1 MSLFEEC
8 KNALKNDFQII
19 SDIDVEDVYTKLNMY
34 PIKQN
39 YILWKNIDFKDFDDM
54 DELLENMQTIHN
66 ENVYVVA
73 DDQNIPVFTSKLKSI
88 IENIY
93 DVMALCPKV
102 FIFNETILLEP
113 LFPTYTVRVAFKPNL
128 NKSHT

>member
-19 SDIDVEDVYTKLNMY
+19 SGIDVEDVYTKLNMY

-39 YILWKNIDFKDFDDM
+39 CILWTDMNFNDFDNM
-54 DELLENMQTIHN
+54 DELLESMQTIHN

-113 LFPTYTVRVAFKPNL
+113 LFPTYTVRVAFKSNL
-128 NKSHT
+128 NKSYI

>member
-19 SDIDVEDVYTKLNMY
+19 SGIDVEDVYTKLNMY

-39 YILWKNIDFKDFDDM
+39 CILWTDMNFNDFDNM
-54 DELLENMQTIHN
+54 DELLESMQTIPN

-113 LFPTYTVRVAFKPNL
+113 LFPTYTVRVAFKSNL
-128 NKSHT
+128 NKSYI

>member
-19 SDIDVEDVYTKLNMY
+19 SDIDTEDVYTTLNMY

-39 YILWKNIDFKDFDDM
+39 CILWTNIDFKDFDDM
-54 DELLENMQTIHN
+54 DELLESMQTIQD

-73 DDQNIPVFTSKLKSI
+73 DDQDIPVFTSKLKSI

-102 FIFNETILLEP
+102 FIFNESILLEP
-113 LFPTYTVRVAFKPNL
+113 LFPTYSVRVAFKLNL

>member
-19 SDIDVEDVYTKLNMY
+19 NDTNAEGVFTKLNQY

-39 YILWKNIDFKDFDDM
+39 YILWTDIDFKDFDDM
-54 DELLENMQTIHN
+54 DELLESMQTIQDK
-66 ENVYVVA
+66 NVYVVA
-73 DDQNIPVFTSKLKSI
+73 DDRDIPVFTSKLKSI

-102 FIFNETILLEP
+102 FIFNENILLEP
-113 LFPTYTVRVAFKPNL
+113 LFPTYTVRVAFNPNL
-128 NKSHT
+128 NKPHI

>member
-8 KNALKNDFQII
+8 KIALKNDFQII
-19 SDIDVEDVYTKLNMY
+19 SDVDVEDVYTKLNMY

-39 YILWKNIDFKDFDDM
+39 CILWKNIDFKDFDDM
-54 DELLENMQTIHN
+54 EELLESMQTIQN

-73 DDQNIPVFTSKLKSI
+73 DDKDIPVFASKLKSI

-113 LFPTYTVRVAFKPNL
+113 LFPTYTVRMAFKPNL
-128 NKSHT
+128 NKSYI

>member
-19 SDIDVEDVYTKLNMY
+19 SDIDVEDIYTKLNMY

-39 YILWKNIDFKDFDDM
+39 CILWMNIDFKDFDDM
-54 DELLENMQTIHN
+54 DELLESMQTIQD

-73 DDQNIPVFTSKLKSI
+73 DDQDIPVFTSKLKSI

-113 LFPTYTVRVAFKPNL
+113 LFPTYTVRVAFKSNL
-128 NKSHT
+128 NKSHI

>member
-19 SDIDVEDVYTKLNMY
+19 SDVDVEDVYTKLNRY
-34 PIKQN
+34 PLKQN
-39 YILWKNIDFKDFDDM
+39 CILWTNIDFNDFDNM
-54 DELLENMQTIHN
+54 DELLESIQTIQD

-73 DDQNIPVFTSKLKSI
+73 DDQDIPVFTSKLKSI

-113 LFPTYTVRVAFKPNL
+113 LFPTYTVRVAFKPSL
-128 NKSHT
+128 NKTHI

>member
-19 SDIDVEDVYTKLNMY
+19 SDIDVEDIYTKLNMY

-39 YILWKNIDFKDFDDM
+39 CILWMNIDFKDFDDM
-54 DELLENMQTIHN
+54 GELLESMQTIQD

-73 DDQNIPVFTSKLKSI
+73 DDQDIPVFTSKLKSI

-113 LFPTYTVRVAFKPNL
+113 LFPTYTVRVAFKSNL
-128 NKSHT
+128 NKSHI

>member
-128 NKSHT
+128 SKSHT

>member
-19 SDIDVEDVYTKLNMY
+19 SDVDVEDVYTKLNMY
-34 PIKQN
+34 PLKQN
-39 YILWKNIDFKDFDDM
+39 CILWKNIDYKDFDDM
-54 DELLENMQTIHN
+54 EELLESIQTIQN
-66 ENVYVVA
+66 ESVYVVA
-73 DDQNIPVFTSKLKSI
+73 DDQDIPVFTSKLKSI

-113 LFPTYTVRVAFKPNL
+113 LFPTYTVRMAFKPNL
-128 NKSHT
+128 NKSYI

>member
-19 SDIDVEDVYTKLNMY
+19 SDVDLEDVYTKLNMY
-34 PIKQN
+34 PLKQN
-39 YILWKNIDFKDFDDM
+39 CILWKNIDFKDFDDM
-54 DELLENMQTIHN
+54 EELLESMQTIQN

-73 DDQNIPVFTSKLKSI
+73 DDKDIPVFTSKLKSI

-113 LFPTYTVRVAFKPNL
+113 LFPTYTVRMAFKPNL
-128 NKSHT
+128 NKSYI

>member
-8 KNALKNDFQII
+8 KKALKNDFQII

-54 DELLENMQTIHN
+54 EELLESMQTIQN

-73 DDQNIPVFTSKLKSI
+73 DDQNIPVFTSKLTSI

-113 LFPTYTVRVAFKPNL
+113 LFPTYTLRVAFNPNL
-128 NKSHT
+128 NKSHI

>member
-39 YILWKNIDFKDFDDM
+39 YILWKNIDFKVVDM
-54 DELLENMQTIHN
+54 DELLESMQTIHN

>member
-39 YILWKNIDFKDFDDM
+39 FILWKNIDFKDFDDM
-54 DELLENMQTIHN
+54 DELLESMQTIQN

-73 DDQNIPVFTSKLKSI
+73 DDRDIPVFTSKLKSI

-102 FIFNETILLEP
+102 FIFNDTILLEP
-113 LFPTYTVRVAFKPNL
+113 LFPTYTVRMTFKPNL
-128 NKSHT
+128 NKSYI

>member
-54 DELLENMQTIHN
+54 DELLESMQTIHN
-66 ENVYVVA
+66 ENVFVVA

-113 LFPTYTVRVAFKPNL
+113 LFPTYTIRVALKPNL
-128 NKSHT
+128 NKSHI

>member
-8 KNALKNDFQII
+8 KKALKNDFQII
-19 SDIDVEDVYTKLNMY
+19 SDIDVDVVYKKLNMY

-54 DELLENMQTIHN
+54 DELLESMQTIQD

-73 DDQNIPVFTSKLKSI
+73 DDQNIPVFTSKLTSI
-88 IENIY
+88 VENIY

-102 FIFNETILLEP
+102 FIFNEAILLEP
-113 LFPTYTVRVAFKPNL
+113 LFPTYTVRVAFNPNL
-128 NKSHT
+128 NKPYI

>member
-19 SDIDVEDVYTKLNMY
+19 SGIDVEVVYTKLNMY

-39 YILWKNIDFKDFDDM
+39 CILWTDMNFNDFDNM
-54 DELLENMQTIHN
+54 DELLESMQTIHN

-113 LFPTYTVRVAFKPNL
+113 LFPTYTVRVAFKSNL
-128 NKSHT
+128 NKSYI

>member
-19 SDIDVEDVYTKLNMY
+19 SDIDTEDVYTTLNMY

-39 YILWKNIDFKDFDDM
+39 CILWTNIDFKDFDDM
-54 DELLENMQTIHN
+54 DELLESMQTIQD

-73 DDQNIPVFTSKLKSI
+73 DNQDIPVFTSKLKSI

-102 FIFNETILLEP
+102 FIFNESILLEP
-113 LFPTYTVRVAFKPNL
+113 LFPTYSVRVAFKPNL
-128 NKSHT
+128 NKPYI

>member
-19 SDIDVEDVYTKLNMY
+19 SDIDVDVVYKKLNMY

-54 DELLENMQTIHN
+54 DELLESMKMSMLLQMIR
-66 ENVYVVA
+66 
-73 DDQNIPVFTSKLKSI
+73 
-88 IENIY
+88 
-93 DVMALCPKV
+93 
-102 FIFNETILLEP
+102 IFQSLL
-113 LFPTYTVRVAFKPNL
+113 L
-128 NKSHT
+128 S

>member
-19 SDIDVEDVYTKLNMY
+19 SDIDVDVVYKKLNMY

-54 DELLENMQTIHN
+54 DELLESMQTIQD

-73 DDQNIPVFTSKLKSI
+73 DDQNIPVFTSKLTSI
-88 IENIY
+88 VENIY

-102 FIFNETILLEP
+102 FIFNEAILLEP
-113 LFPTYTVRVAFKPNL
+113 LFPTYTVRVAFNPNL
-128 NKSHT
+128 NKPHI

>member
-19 SDIDVEDVYTKLNMY
+19 SDIDVEEVYTKLNMY

-39 YILWKNIDFKDFDDM
+39 FILWKNIDFKDFDDM
-54 DELLENMQTIHN
+54 DELLESMQTIHN

-128 NKSHT
+128 NKSYI

>member
-54 DELLENMQTIHN
+54 DELLESMQTIHN
-66 ENVYVVA
+66 ENVFVVA

-113 LFPTYTVRVAFKPNL
+113 LFPTYTVRVAFKPN
-128 NKSHT
+128 

>member
-19 SDIDVEDVYTKLNMY
+19 SDVDVEDVYTKLNMY
-34 PIKQN
+34 PLKQN
-39 YILWKNIDFKDFDDM
+39 CILWKNIDFKDFDDM
-54 DELLENMQTIHN
+54 EELLESMQTIQN

-73 DDQNIPVFTSKLKSI
+73 DDQDIPAFTSKLKSI

-113 LFPTYTVRVAFKPNL
+113 LFPTYTLRVAFKSNL
-128 NKSHT
+128 NKSHI

>member
-19 SDIDVEDVYTKLNMY
+19 SDIDVEEVYKKLNMY

-39 YILWKNIDFKDFDDM
+39 FILWKNIDFKDFDDM
-54 DELLENMQTIHN
+54 DELLESMQTIHN

-128 NKSHT
+128 NKSYI

>member
-93 DVMALCPKV
+93 DFMALCPKV

>member
-54 DELLENMQTIHN
+54 DELLESMQTIHN

-113 LFPTYTVRVAFKPNL
+113 LFPIYTVRVAFKPNL

>member
-128 NKSHT
+128 NKPHT

>member
-8 KNALKNDFQII
+8 RSALQNDFQII
-19 SDIDVEDVYTKLNMY
+19 NDKNTEEVFTKLNAY

-39 YILWKNIDFKDFDDM
+39 YILWTDIDFKDFDDM
-54 DELLENMQTIHN
+54 EELLESMQTIQN

-73 DDQNIPVFTSKLKSI
+73 DDQDIPVFTSKLKSI

-113 LFPTYTVRVAFKPNL
+113 LFPTYTVRVAFKSNL
-128 NKSHT
+128 NKSHI

>member
-19 SDIDVEDVYTKLNMY
+19 SGIDVEDVYTKLNMY

-39 YILWKNIDFKDFDDM
+39 CILWTDMNFNDFDNM
-54 DELLENMQTIHN
+54 DELLESMQTIHN

-73 DDQNIPVFTSKLKSI
+73 DDQDIPVFTSKLKSI

-113 LFPTYTVRVAFKPNL
+113 LFPTYTVRVAFKSNL
-128 NKSHT
+128 NKSYI

>member
-19 SDIDVEDVYTKLNMY
+19 SDVDVEDVYTKLNMY
-34 PIKQN
+34 PLKQN
-39 YILWKNIDFKDFDDM
+39 CILWKNIDFKDFDDM
-54 DELLENMQTIHN
+54 EELLESMQTIQN

-73 DDQNIPVFTSKLKSI
+73 DDQDIPVFTSKLKSI

-102 FIFNETILLEP
+102 FIFNDTILLEP
-113 LFPTYTVRVAFKPNL
+113 LFPTYTVRVAFKSNL
-128 NKSHT
+128 NKSYI

>member
-54 DELLENMQTIHN
+54 EELLESMQTIQN
-66 ENVYVVA
+66 ENIYVVA
-73 DDQNIPVFTSKLKSI
+73 DDQNIPVFTSKLTSI

-93 DVMALCPKV
+93 DVMALSPKV

-113 LFPTYTVRVAFKPNL
+113 LFPTYTLRVAFNPNL
-128 NKSHT
+128 NKSHI

>member
-19 SDIDVEDVYTKLNMY
+19 SDIDVDVVYKKLNMY

-54 DELLENMQTIHN
+54 DELLESMQTIQD

-73 DDQNIPVFTSKLKSI
+73 DDQNIPVFTSKLTSI
-88 IENIY
+88 VENIY

-113 LFPTYTVRVAFKPNL
+113 LFPTYTVRVAFNPNL
-128 NKSHT
+128 NKPHI

>member
-19 SDIDVEDVYTKLNMY
+19 SDIDVDVVYKKLNMY

-54 DELLENMQTIHN
+54 DELLESMQTIQN

-73 DDQNIPVFTSKLKSI
+73 DDQNIPVFTSKMTSI

-113 LFPTYTVRVAFKPNL
+113 LFPTYTLRVAFNPNL
-128 NKSHT
+128 NKSHI

>member
-54 DELLENMQTIHN
+54 DELLESMQTIHN

-113 LFPTYTVRVAFKPNL
+113 LFPTYTVRVAFKPN
-128 NKSHT
+128 